1 VSPLS
6 QNRPIPNRKFTENQL
21 QTPPL
26 STEPYNKLPP
36 KRCET
41 TYSAALY
48 PPTRAHRV
56 SAPPQHLL
64 TSEHLRFERIP
75 TEIHRKSIT
84 NTTPFRQNHTT
95 SSHSNAV
102 RRPTALSRTRLHA
115 YAEFQHHHSSFRR
128 PNTSVS
134 KESPTENSQ
143 KSNYK
148 RHPFRHNY
156 TTTFHPNAVKR
167 PTALRRTRLHAYTEF
182 QHHHSSFRRP
192 NTSVSKESPPEITEN
207 RQFPSHIRAK
217 ILQAPFS
224 DPTKNVHT
232 ATSHHGQYSHR
243 NSAAA
248 QQFS

>member
-1 VSPLS
+1 MKP
-6 QNRPIPNRKFTENQL
+6 
-21 QTPPL
+21 
-26 STEPYNKLPP
+26 
-36 KRCET
+36 
-41 TYSAALY
+41 
-48 PPTRAHRV
+48 
-56 SAPPQHLL
+56 
-64 TSEHLRFERIP
+64 
-75 TEIHRKSIT
+75 
-84 NTTPFRQNHTT
+84 
-95 SSHSNAV
+95 
-102 RRPTALSRTRLHA
+102 PTALPCTRLHA
-115 YAEFQHHHSSFRR
+115 HTEFQHHHSSFRR
-128 PNTSVS
+128 PNTSVL

-243 NSAAA
+243 NSAAS